1 MLYRDDDVSKF
12 TDIGL
17 ITKIHSLFVKYN
29 KIHTIAVEMD
39 GLWENK
45 VVWYWLMT
53 ASNLDV
59 GLHGWTHKDYS
70 ILPAEDI
77 ELDIQKSISY
87 WNYNI
92 ERGKYKPKELKVFY
106 PPWNK
111 TSSLLEEICGK
122 HGLSVNNEVG
132 GDTYNFHWWTFIR
145 PTDFERLE
153 KSLQNVRPN
162 FQ

>member
-1 MLYRDDDVSKF
+1 MIFRDDDISKF

-17 ITKIHSLFVKYN
+17 ITKIHSLFLKYN
-29 KIHTIAVEMD
+29 KTHTVAVEMD

-45 VVWYWLMT
+45 AIWYWLMT
-53 ASNLDV
+53 APNLYV

-70 ILPAEDI
+70 ILPKEDI

-111 TSSLLEEICGK
+111 RSSLLEEICGK
-122 HGLSVNNEVG
+122 HGLRVHCEVG
-132 GDTYNFHWWTFIR
+132 GGTYNFHWWTF
-145 PTDFERLE
+145 TGTEDWGKLE
-153 KSLQNVRPN
+153 ELLKNA
-162 FQ
+162 